1 MFKMKIMPI
10 TIPKDID
17 KYFFNRQKDIKKI
30 NAYLSILEEDI
41 PNQILITGYRGVGKT
56 FLLKK
61 ILQDQDEKFL
71 TAYIDLSNIY
81 ARQRTD
87 LTEEEV
93 MKEILFSIQNTTSK
107 NKKMHG
113 KIKDSIK
120 MFLKQLKIKDYDFD
134 NSIDIFD
141 IPIPIIKDNY
151 EKLSKFVM
159 ELPQKIVD
167 SNEYIK
173 GFVIVIDEFQLLQS
187 VKSPEAFFWLIR
199 SYSQI
204 QHNVSYIFTG
214 SVSKTS
220 EIISMLN
227 GQTGAFGGRMIQIDI
242 EPFSREETKRYV
254 DERSNNIKFND
265 EGFNQFYECTRGIPI
280 YINSLCSILPGNQIC
295 DENIILENI
304 KLNIDQI
311 AIMWI
316 YVWGRLSVQER
327 EIILTLIENDGAN
340 WTLLLNELN
349 YSKPTISKYL
359 DSLSN
364 KGIIEYD
371 FNKKYIIS
379 DKMLKTWL
387 KTKYE
392 QNGRYPL

>member
-1 MFKMKIMPI
+1 MKIMPI

-30 NAYLSILEEDI
+30 NAYLSMLEEDI

-204 QHNVSYIFTG
+204 QHNVSYIFTS

-242 EPFSREETKRYV
+242 EPFSREETKRY
-254 DERSNNIKFND
+254 
-265 EGFNQFYECTRGIPI
+265 
-280 YINSLCSILPGNQIC
+280 
-295 DENIILENI
+295 
-304 KLNIDQI
+304 
-311 AIMWI
+311 
-316 YVWGRLSVQER
+316 
-327 EIILTLIENDGAN
+327 
-340 WTLLLNELN
+340 
-349 YSKPTISKYL
+349 
-359 DSLSN
+359 
-364 KGIIEYD
+364 
-371 FNKKYIIS
+371 
-379 DKMLKTWL
+379 
-387 KTKYE
+387 
-392 QNGRYPL
+392 